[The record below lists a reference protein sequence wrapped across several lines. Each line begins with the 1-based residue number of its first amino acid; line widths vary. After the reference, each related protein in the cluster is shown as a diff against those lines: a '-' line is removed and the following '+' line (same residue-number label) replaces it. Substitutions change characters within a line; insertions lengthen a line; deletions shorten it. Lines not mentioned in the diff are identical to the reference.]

1 MGEFNIA
8 PNTQIGK
15 IVVPEQVYDDE
26 NAYHIDPD
34 RYSRGGEFIENMVTD
49 NYVEFCHR
57 WFKLAGFEE
66 MLDDIDEYFGVLGY
80 GNYSEL
86 TNNGYFEKG
95 LYSPI
100 IPTVAKYQ
108 SPIIFSDKIKDTC
121 PVIFHEPRNNNINY
135 ETLKELEKDGRKFNG

>member
-15 IVVPEQVYDDE
+15 IIIPEQVYDDE
-26 NAYHIDPD
+26 NAYHTDPD

-80 GNYSEL
+80 GKYSNL
-86 TNNGYFEKG
+86 MNAGYCGNGE
-95 LYSPI
+95 YSPI
-100 IPTVAKYQ
+100 LPTVAKYQ
-108 SPIIFSDKIKDTC
+108 SPITISEKNKYYC
-121 PVIFHEPRNNNINY
+121 PVVFHEPRNTNINY
-135 ETLKELEKDGRKFNG
+135 ETLKESQENGRKFNG